1 MSSVVAVPG
10 PQSTGSIVVVHRLSC
25 STACGIFLDQGPNP
39 HLLHWQ
45 ADSLP
50 LSHQGS
56 TSQIFNSLNLS
67 LTLHLPSVF
76 ADAIV
81 LNPIMGTVLGNF
93 VSAAKP
99 WRK

>member
-1 MSSVVAVPG
+1 M
-10 PQSTGSIVVVHRLSC
+10 VHGLSC
-25 STACGIFLDQGPNP
+25 STACGIFPDPGSNP
-39 HLLHWQ
+39 YLLHWQ

-56 TSQIFNSLNLS
+56 TSQNFNSLTLS

-81 LNPIMGTVLGNF
+81 LNPIMDRLRKLYFCYRAMEEIKGQLSKAQLGAS
-93 VSAAKP
+93 SASF
-99 WRK
+99 